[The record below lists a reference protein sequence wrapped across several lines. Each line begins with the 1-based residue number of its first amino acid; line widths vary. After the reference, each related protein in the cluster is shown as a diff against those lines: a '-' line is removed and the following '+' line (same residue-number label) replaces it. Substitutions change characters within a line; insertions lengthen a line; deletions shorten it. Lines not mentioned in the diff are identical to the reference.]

1 MHARFWLLRLT
12 KRPHSEVSIFAHSV
26 ALILAPSDFDK
37 LSIGSHILMLILLA
51 TAVTYMTFYIF
62 VEETN
67 SDLRINAPRMLAVI
81 KNDDLGD

>member
-1 MHARFWLLRLT
+1 
-12 KRPHSEVSIFAHSV
+12 
-26 ALILAPSDFDK
+26 
-37 LSIGSHILMLILLA
+37 MLILLA